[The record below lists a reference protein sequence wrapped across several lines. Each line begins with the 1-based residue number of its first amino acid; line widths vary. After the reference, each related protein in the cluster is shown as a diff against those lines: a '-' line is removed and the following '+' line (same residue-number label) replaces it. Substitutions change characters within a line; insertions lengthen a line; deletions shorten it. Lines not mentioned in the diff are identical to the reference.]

1 MQFAQILKATGISE
15 KDFPDLSELE
25 VSIFDR
31 RKLQTL
37 NDINYHLT
45 LNSNS
50 MKCFKNLLET
60 LSTTSIEKKIWV
72 KIGIEF
78 FTIEYPPNYEP
89 NFFFLENKKHR
100 N

>member
-1 MQFAQILKATGISE
+1 MKFAQILKATGISE

-50 MKCFKNLLET
+50 
-60 LSTTSIEKKIWV
+60 
-72 KIGIEF
+72 
-78 FTIEYPPNYEP
+78 
-89 NFFFLENKKHR
+89 
-100 N
+100 